1 MLILHLSDIHFRK
14 SEIGTAQDPNIH
26 LRNELIRDV
35 EEQCKQLGPPDV
47 IIVSGD
53 VAFAGDP
60 EEFEFAS
67 QWLSELCQRSGGSMK
82 SVFVVPGNHDVVR
95 SQADS
100 LMVQL
105 LHKAIKNAGD
115 RASQEIARHLSDKE
129 AQRLL
134 YHSLENYNQ
143 FAFQFFCDLMPPNRT
158 RARRD
163 VTLNDGSTLR
173 LWGLNSA
180 FVSSSQ
186 DKPGDIFVDPASFQI
201 TREKGVVNLVIT
213 HHHLSW
219 LRQAQEFE
227 DHFNSV
233 APVQIFGHV
242 HLNRIVRNRDYLRL
256 TASAA
261 NPDRSEPGW
270 EPGYNLIELSVT
282 GGPEARVLHT
292 RSHVRIWQASTAEF
306 NAKMDRRSFSF
317 DHDISLESW
326 YPPVEQV
333 RTYDDVLVVEPEVTT
348 MESGRGEV
356 MDSLRDLGLRFYRL
370 SFSKKLEI
378 AGRLELLEEEDMRL
392 PDFERFRRVFIRASD
407 RGIVREFNHAITAA
421 EQG

>member
-14 SEIGTAQDPNIH
+14 SEISTAQDPNTH

-35 EEQCKQLGPPDV
+35 EEQCQQLGPPDV
-47 IIVSGD
+47 IIISGD

-67 QWLSELCQRSGGSMK
+67 QWLSELCQRSGSSMK

-95 SQADS
+95 HQADS

-105 LHKAIKNAGD
+105 VHNAIKNAGD
-115 RASQEIARHLSDKE
+115 NTSREIGRHLNDPE

-134 YHSLENYNQ
+134 YQSLENYNQ

-163 VTLNDGSTLR
+163 MTLNDGSTLR

-201 TREKGVVNLVIT
+201 SREKGVVNLVVT

-292 RSHVRIWQASTAEF
+292 RSHVRVWQVSAAEF

-317 DHDISLESW
+317 DHNISLEDW
-326 YPPVEQV
+326 HPPIEWAQ
-333 RTYDDVLVVEPEVTT
+333 TCDDDSVVEPEVAA
-348 MESGRGEV
+348 MESGKGEA
-356 MDSLRDLGLRFYRL
+356 MDSLRDIGLRFYRL
-370 SFSKKLEI
+370 TFSKKLEI

-392 PDFERFRRVFIRASD
+392 PDYERFRRVFIRASE
-407 RGIVREFNHAITAA
+407 RGIVREFDNMVTAA

>member
-14 SEIGTAQDPNIH
+14 LEIGSAQDPNIH

-35 EEQCKQLGPPDV
+35 EEQCEQLGPPDV

-67 QWLSELCQRSGGSMK
+67 QWLRQLCLRSGSSMK

-95 SQADS
+95 KQADS

-105 LHKAIKNAGD
+105 VHNAIKNAGD
-115 RASQEIARHLSDKE
+115 YTSREIARHLGEPE

-134 YHSLENYNQ
+134 YQSLENYNQ
-143 FAFQFFCDLMPPNRT
+143 FALQFFCDLMPPNRT
-158 RARRD
+158 RAQRD

-201 TREKGVVNLVIT
+201 TREKGVVNLVVT

-219 LRQAQEFE
+219 LRQSQEFE

-242 HLNRIVRNRDYLRL
+242 HLNRIARDRDYLRL

-261 NPDRSEPGW
+261 NPDRSERGW
-270 EPGYNLIELSVT
+270 EPGYNLIELSIT
-282 GGPEARVLHT
+282 GGPEDRVLQT
-292 RSHVRIWQASTAEF
+292 RSHVRIWQVSAAAF
-306 NAKMDRRSFSF
+306 NAKMDRRSLSF
-317 DHDISLESW
+317 DHNISLENW
-326 YPPVEQV
+326 HPPVDRVQ
-333 RTYDDVLVVEPEVTT
+333 TCDDALVVEPEVAA
-348 MESGRGEV
+348 MESGRGDA
-356 MDSLRDLGLRFYRL
+356 MDSLRDLGLRFYQL

-378 AGRLELLEEEDMRL
+378 AGRLGLLEEEDMRL
-392 PDFERFRRVFIRASD
+392 PDHERFRRVFIRAGE
-407 RGIVREFNHAITAA
+407 RGIVQEFDNAVTTA

>member
-14 SEIGTAQDPNIH
+14 SEIATAQDPNIH

-35 EEQCKQLGPPDV
+35 EEQCEQLGPPDV

-53 VAFAGDP
+53 VAFAGAP

-67 QWLSELCQRSGGSMK
+67 QWLSELCQRSGSSMK

-115 RASQEIARHLSDKE
+115 RTSQEIAMHLSDQE

-134 YHSLENYNQ
+134 YQSLENYNQ

-186 DKPGDIFVDPASFQI
+186 DKPGDMFVDPASFQI
-201 TREKGVVNLVIT
+201 TRERGVVNLVVT

-261 NPDRSEPGW
+261 NPDRSESGW

-292 RSHVRIWQASTAEF
+292 RSHVRIWQASAAEF

-317 DHDISLESW
+317 DHEINLENW
-326 YPPVEQV
+326 HPPVEQV
-333 RTYDDVLVVEPEVTT
+333 RTCDDVLVAEPEVTA
-348 MESGRGEV
+348 MESGRGEA

-392 PDFERFRRVFIRASD
+392 PDFERFRRVFIRASE
-407 RGIVREFNHAITAA
+407 RGIVRDFDHAVTAA